1 MDGLLLGT
9 RKKVHPSADYRLNG
23 YIFMNDQVFTG
34 SDDIP
39 AAIVKISSI
48 VINRPIKMLK
58 ILT

>member
-9 RKKVHPSADYRLNG
+9 RKKVHPSADYRLK

-58 ILT
+58 IRR